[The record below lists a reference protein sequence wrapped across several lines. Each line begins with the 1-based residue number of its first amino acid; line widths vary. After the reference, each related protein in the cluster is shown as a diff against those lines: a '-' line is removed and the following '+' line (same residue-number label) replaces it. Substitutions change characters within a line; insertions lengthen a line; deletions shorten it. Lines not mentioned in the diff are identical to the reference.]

1 MRHGSE
7 RNKRRAVR
15 AEGKSDEP
23 PEQRGMKKPMR
34 KRAARGGADIVFETL
49 RERIASH
56 SLPPGSKLREGELA
70 SEFGVSRTR
79 VREIFGAL
87 EQRGLIERIPNRGAV
102 VSRLELKQAS
112 DLYDVREYLEALC
125 VRRASE
131 KAPDGAWDDLL
142 EKIGTLAADDDSE
155 IEFEVYLAYLE
166 ELRNRLVQY
175 ADNPLLS
182 HMLDL
187 IYDKSQVI
195 ARRVIVLPGRSA
207 LALRLHRELLQALK
221 HRNGEEAERLRREI
235 LCSARKMLEKYKRFV
250 L

>member
-1 MRHGSE
+1 MTQRDS
-7 RNKRRAVR
+7 NKRGGSDRRQAVR
-15 AEGKSDEP
+15 DAAQQSNRTGKPSM
-23 PEQRGMKKPMR
+23 RGT
-34 KRAARGGADIVFETL
+34 ARRSTHAVFEAL

-56 SLPPGSKLREGELA
+56 SLPPGSKLRESELA
-70 SEFGVSRTR
+70 AEFGVSRTR
-79 VREIFGAL
+79 IREVFGAL

-125 VRRASE
+125 VRRATV

-142 EKIGTLAADDDSE
+142 PKIEALVGRDLNDD
-155 IEFEVYLAYLE
+155 EFDLYLAYLE
-166 ELRNRLVQY
+166 ELRERMIRY
-175 ADNPLLS
+175 ADNPLLGS
-182 HMLDL
+182 MLDL

-207 LALRLHRELLQALK
+207 LALRLHKELIQAMK
-221 HRNGEEAERLRREI
+221 DRNGDEAERLRREI
-235 LCSARKMLEKYKRFV
+235 LSSARSMLEKYKRFV